1 MSIKPIDIQT
11 NIGQAPEVGRTQHAQ
26 AEALAEQLHHLDKE
40 SDDRSKAADSR
51 LDEAEKAEHAANRL
65 DERKERERRRGRY
78 VPKKG
83 APAEKGKV
91 VEFVENGNLGNIID
105 IRK

>member
-1 MSIKPIDIQT
+1 MSIKPIDLLT

-26 AEALAEQLHHLDKE
+26 TEALAEQLHHLDKE

-51 LDEAEKAEHAANRL
+51 LDETHKAEHATTRL
-65 DERKERERRRGRY
+65 EEKKERERRRGRY
-78 VPKKG
+78 APKKG